1 MDPGP
6 SPLLCN
12 DRSDLAP
19 VLGDDSEAPAQIG
32 QPAII
37 EGADFA
43 GSDFE
48 GGAPFDGEAFETRP
62 LGGDHS
68 ALPFLIDGSLSTGI
82 QPLRETRVGSLHSCT
97 VRRRLF
103 DHRAGDQIVLGCA
116 GMTDLAARMTA
127 ICHHRSIAMF

>member
-37 EGADFA
+37 EGADFV

-48 GGAPFDGEAFETRP
+48 GDAPFDGEVSKRDRWAGIIP
-62 LGGDHS
+62 C
-68 ALPFLIDGSLSTGI
+68 PF
-82 QPLRETRVGSLHSCT
+82 
-97 VRRRLF
+97 
-103 DHRAGDQIVLGCA
+103 
-116 GMTDLAARMTA
+116 
-127 ICHHRSIAMF
+127 